1 MIPEKCI
8 DVKFA
13 EKMSKLFLK
22 KALTDPD
29 ILGIIDKLTRS
40 AALKQR
46 TNIEN
51 NIVQKFCMYNTFI
64 I

>member
-1 MIPEKCI
+1 MFKNNET
-8 DVKFA
+8 
-13 EKMSKLFLK
+13 FLRNT
-22 KALTDPD
+22 LTDLD

-40 AALKQR
+40 AARKQR
-46 TNIEN
+46 VNIEN